1 MTRLVD
7 NVDPALICVID
18 DDVAMCRSMDTLL
31 RSSGFFVK
39 TFEAPG
45 DFLADKDACRA
56 SCLILD
62 VRLKG
67 TNGLD
72 FQQKMREKDANLPV
86 ILVSGHGDIPMT
98 VRGMRAGAVTF
109 LSKPCDDEQ
118 ILDAVTE
125 AVGLDRLRKMARKES
140 DVLRGLYDT
149 LSRRERQVMGLVTA
163 GLLNKQVAAR
173 LGLSEITVKIHRGNL
188 MRKMGVPSLAE
199 LVVQANTLEVREVD
213 AKRFM
218 P

>member
-7 NVDPALICVID
+7 NADPALICVID
-18 DDVAMCRSMDTLL
+18 DDVAMCRSMDNLL
-31 RSSGFFVK
+31 RSSGFSVK
-39 TFEAPG
+39 TFQAPG
-45 DFLADKDACRA
+45 DFLADKEACHA

-67 TNGLD
+67 ANGLD
-72 FQQKMREKDANLPV
+72 FQQKMRENDAGVPI

-98 VRGMRAGAVTF
+98 VRGMKAGAVTF
-109 LSKPCDDEQ
+109 LSKPYDDAQ
-118 ILDAVTE
+118 MLDAVAE
-125 AVGLDRLRKMARKES
+125 AVRIDRLRKVARQKK
-140 DVLRGLYDT
+140 DALRSLYET
-149 LSRRERQVMGLVTA
+149 LNRRERQVMGLVTA

-199 LVVQANTLEVREVD
+199 LVVQADALDVRDVD
-213 AKRFM
+213 ARRFM